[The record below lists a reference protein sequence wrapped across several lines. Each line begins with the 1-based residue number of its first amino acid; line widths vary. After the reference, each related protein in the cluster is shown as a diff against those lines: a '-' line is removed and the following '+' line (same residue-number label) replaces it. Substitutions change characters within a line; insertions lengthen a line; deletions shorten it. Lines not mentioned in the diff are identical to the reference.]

1 MKNDICW
8 CKKLIKT
15 TRDKRS
21 GGYVAISQTFVRSI
35 YLQNLKYSIR
45 KRACIFNFILVSI
58 LSIILILSVKEQ
70 GMVWCGVV
78 CVYVCVDWRG
88 RLLNRQNLL
97 SVTKVICQQPLK
109 AWQKLFVNGW
119 PLMMMAVFLL
129 CIVHIYFCFVLY
141 IV

>member
-1 MKNDICW
+1 MISADVKANKNN
-8 CKKLIKT
+8 K
-15 TRDKRS
+15 RQRS

-35 YLQNLKYSIR
+35 YLQNLKYSIK

-70 GMVWCGVV
+70 GVV
-78 CVYVCVDWRG
+78 CVHVCVDWRG

-97 SVTKVICQQPLK
+97 SITKVICQQPLK

-129 CIVHIYFCFVLY
+129 CIVYIYFCFVLY